1 MGIMNPVKRRLL
13 IMWIFTKAPSVN
25 WQDLKANDII
35 IDVREKNEYKPIKG
49 FKTKNIPLGQI
60 DTVESKEKVY
70 LLCASGARSKLATK
84 KLRNKGIEAYNISG
98 GLNSYGRK

>member
-1 MGIMNPVKRRLL
+1 
-13 IMWIFTKAPSVN
+13 MWIFTKAPSVN